1 MARKANTSG
10 TIKYQFVPLVCVL
23 RIHSYCAYERLL
35 PTECSMNPR
44 DNLKRLDIVIMLL
57 TMVGMALAAFKTVVT
72 VIALYMLATLDIRRN
87 MT

>member
-1 MARKANTSG
+1 MAS
-10 TIKYQFVPLVCVL
+10 IL
-23 RIHSYCAYERLL
+23 RIHVHCWNQRLVL
-35 PTECSMNPR
+35 LTQRYRYGVSPVGSQLVVCTMNAR
-44 DNLKRLDIVIMLL
+44 DNLKKLDTVIMLL